1 MSNARL
7 RPHLIISLILI
18 SLAVSLAGCS
28 DSGKGVLLQ
37 DRFGNPDDNW
47 GVESQE
53 AFDRGYQDG
62 EYFIE
67 VYEPNWLTWARP
79 EERFDD
85 VDIEADLQWVSGA
98 RDGHFG
104 VLCRYRPE
112 DSFYY
117 FAITDDGYYGI
128 LRVSEGVSEVI
139 SGDGFLPST
148 AILTGGETNV
158 LRAVCR
164 GEQLT
169 MFVNGEEVATVTD
182 TAFLKGDVGLA
193 VGSGPQ
199 GAIRVHFDNLT
210 VVTPGM
216 ADGEEEEG

>member
-1 MSNARL
+1 MSNDRL
-7 RPHLIISLILI
+7 SPHLIVSLILI
-18 SLAVSLAGCS
+18 SLAMGLVGCS
-28 DSGKGVLLQ
+28 DGGKGVLLQ
-37 DRFGNPDDNW
+37 DRFGNPSGDW
-47 GVESQE
+47 GIESQA

-79 EERFDD
+79 GERFDD
-85 VDIEADLQWVSGA
+85 VDVEADVRWVSGS

-104 VLCRYRPE
+104 LLCRYRPE

-117 FAITDDGYYGI
+117 FAITDDGYYAI

-139 SGDGFLPST
+139 SGDGFLPSP
-148 AILTGGETNV
+148 AIRTGGEANV
-158 LRAVCR
+158 LRAVCQ

-169 MFVNGEEVATVTD
+169 MFVNGEEVASVTD

-193 VGSGPQ
+193 VGSGPD
-199 GAIRVHFDNLT
+199 GSIRAHFDNLT
-210 VVTPGM
+210 VVTPGTV
-216 ADGEEEEG
+216 DEEEAEG

>member
-1 MSNARL
+1 MDSDRL
-7 RPHLIISLILI
+7 LLGLIVLLVFVLSTVGLT
-18 SLAVSLAGCS
+18 GCG
-28 DSGKGVLLQ
+28 SGEKGVLLE
-37 DRFGNPDDNW
+37 DRFGNPGNGW

-53 AFDRGYQDG
+53 AFDRGYQNG

-79 EERFDD
+79 EERFND
-85 VDIEADLQWVSGA
+85 VAVEAEVRWVSGS

-104 VLCRYRPE
+104 LLCRYRPG

-117 FAITDDGYYGI
+117 FAITDDGFYAI
-128 LRVSEGVSEVI
+128 LRVSEGVPEVI
-139 SGDGFLPST
+139 SGDGFMSST

-158 LRAVCR
+158 LRAVCQ

-169 MFVNGEEVATVTD
+169 LFVNGEQLATASD

-193 VGSGPQ
+193 VGSGPE
-199 GAIRVHFDNLT
+199 GSIRVHFDNLT
-210 VVTPGM
+210 VTTPGVT
-216 ADGEEEEG
+216 DEEEAEG